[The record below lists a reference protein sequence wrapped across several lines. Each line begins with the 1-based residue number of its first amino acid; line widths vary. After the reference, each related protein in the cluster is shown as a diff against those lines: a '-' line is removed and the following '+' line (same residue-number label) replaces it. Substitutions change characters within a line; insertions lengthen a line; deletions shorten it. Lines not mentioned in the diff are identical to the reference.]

1 MTQRRQSLDKPTR
14 ALILLLGPG
23 GKRAG
28 RRDCEEAAST
38 GQLATALSLVWYP
51 ASTSC
56 AAGFLVYIEPLL
68 KVMLPAIGLLDELL
82 PPVPL
87 FDPTTGALIHSS
99 IHVYQHVS
107 MYVSVLLCGLLDM
120 FIARTPAL
128 ALLDGSGSC
137 LLGVDGIALVAAFA
151 SQALIL
157 VFHLTG
163 PSLDIRLHSLLV
175 LASAITAACIAA
187 SLAAPRSAVLA
198 YLRCISLLALG
209 SFWIQ
214 TGDLSYKR
222 PAFDTN
228 EGVAIAPLLL
238 LVHYAAWGVALLF
251 FFAAV
256 ALPKPEDASGS
267 GDSAGEGAMSMRRR
281 HRSEPPRHKGVDV
294 DSAVP
299 LSDAAYAAS

>member
-1 MTQRRQSLDKPTR
+1 M
-14 ALILLLGPG
+14 
-23 GKRAG
+23 
-28 RRDCEEAAST
+28 ST
-38 GQLATALSLVWYP
+38 FPWL
-51 ASTSC
+51 
-56 AAGFLVYIEPLL
+56 
-68 KVMLPAIGLLDELL
+68 
-82 PPVPL
+82 
-87 FDPTTGALIHSS
+87 
-99 IHVYQHVS
+99 
-107 MYVSVLLCGLLDM
+107 
-120 FIARTPAL
+120 L
-128 ALLDGSGSC
+128 ALLVVPLLGAAIVMFLPKNSPTLAKQFGLFVSIAVFALTVGMALQFVTAKAADFQFSYSFAWIPAFGVNFA
-137 LLGVDGIALVAAFA
+137 LGVDGIALVAAFA

-163 PSLDIRLHSLLV
+163 PPLDIRLHSLLV

-294 DSAVP
+294 ESADP
-299 LSDAAYAAS
+299 PSDAAYAAS